1 MRLAKR
7 EDQELISISTIL
19 KFSAQFNKYL
29 KYLLRF
35 VDIGVYGVPKRP
47 GFNAEVVTRKIE
59 DFVRFEKIIAFSQIF
74 ILS

>member
-1 MRLAKR
+1 
-7 EDQELISISTIL
+7 
-19 KFSAQFNKYL
+19 L

-59 DFVRFEKIIAFSQIF
+59 DFVRFEKIKAFSQIF